1 MRLSQEQINE
11 LFESMPMD
19 SETTNEL
26 DQTAINL
33 LNVNEEAQNIPK
45 VVDNV

>member
-1 MRLSQEQINE
+1 
-11 LFESMPMD
+11 MPMD